1 MSEQLSEEQKK
12 ELVTQ
17 AREALN
23 NEEYSKA
30 VDLFKLVCEQGNLSS
45 SEWQI
50 QRFLIKAYQ
59 ENGQLEE
66 ATSLCEQL
74 VNSNNLM
81 ASMWAR
87 EFLPSLSPADE
98 DTEVAIEKSE
108 IPENMDSTSELPSY
122 APVFE
127 PEETVENTQSYAE
140 PEVFSAVESPI
151 DDSNP
156 EEMEPMESTT
166 KIKRVMEVYSQAEKE
181 KDKRSLELAV
191 FFISA
196 LFMVAFM
203 GLKGFILAIV
213 LGIGYFIYSSSVK
226 K

>member
-17 AREALN
+17 AREAFN
-23 NEEYSKA
+23 NEEYSQA
-30 VDLFKLVCEQGNLSS
+30 IDLFKIVCEQGNLSS
-45 SEWQI
+45 SEWQLP
-50 QRFLIKAYQ
+50 RFLIKAYQ

-66 ATSLCEQL
+66 AISLCEEL
-74 VNSNNLM
+74 VNSDNLM

-87 EFLPSLSPADE
+87 EFLPSLSPPDE
-98 DTEVAIEKSE
+98 DTEIARENSA
-108 IPENMDSTSELPSY
+108 IPESKDSILEFPSD

-127 PEETVENTQSYAE
+127 AEETVENTPSATEAVTFPSVE
-140 PEVFSAVESPI
+140 PPI

-156 EEMEPMESTT
+156 EEMEPMETTT
-166 KIKRVMEVYSQAEKE
+166 KMKRVMEVYSQAEKE
-181 KDKRSLELAV
+181 KDKKSLELAV

-196 LFMVAFM
+196 LFMVAFL
-203 GLKGFILAIV
+203 GLKGFLLAII
-213 LGIGYFIYSSSVK
+213 LGIGYFIYSSSLK